1 MSQIYIELNVNELVH
16 QKKNVNELIFF
27 ITKKKKNRTDRKLIY
42 IHIYN

>member
-27 ITKKKKNRTDRKLIY
+27 ITKKKKIEPIGNWFTFIY
-42 IHIYN
+42 I

>member
-27 ITKKKKNRTDRKLIY
+27 ITKKNQTDRKLIY
-42 IHIYN
+42 IHIYIYN